1 MAIKQLPDH
10 LINQIAAGEVIE
22 RPASIVKEL
31 VENSL
36 DAGAVQIQID
46 LQDGGLERIRV
57 RDDGHGISQNELPLA
72 LSRHATSKLSS
83 LEELSSLSSMG
94 FRGEALPSIASVS
107 RLELSSK
114 TKGAERAWL
123 IRYRHD
129 GGVEAEPAAHPD
141 GTTVDVQSL
150 FYNVPARRKFMRT
163 PRTEYARCETIIKTL
178 AMAYPAV
185 AFQLNHN
192 GKSTFRCERADT
204 AVTRN
209 ERITKILGTAF
220 GEAARSVE
228 IEQPPMLLHGWVAD
242 PSFSRSSADMQYFF
256 VNQRVIK
263 DRVVSHAVK
272 QAYSDLLYHQRHPA
286 FVLFL
291 TMPPEAVDVNV
302 HPGKQEVRFRES
314 SAIHGFIRKS
324 LKDYLA
330 VVTSGEALARIGR
343 DAHQSTV
350 ESSAG
355 QLDPGRSGGAD
366 EAGAAPSNTHQAM
379 GLTFRGNRELPLSGL
394 DTRAAMQRL
403 VADRDGPAHTHPAR
417 MPLSPYARDSVNPS
431 ATDTADVAVA
441 EEPGDAD
448 PHADVPPLGF
458 ALGHCHGV
466 YVLAENKN
474 GLVIV
479 DAHAAHERITY
490 EGLKSAWR
498 GKAVATQRLLVPVE
512 VSVSTTEA
520 DLGEAHS
527 ESLAQTGLHISR
539 LSPGCLQV
547 LELPSLLAKADA
559 AALLRDVL
567 SELTSHGTSELVD
580 TAIDAV
586 LSSMA
591 CHGSVR
597 ANRYLSIPEMNA
609 LLRQIE
615 ATPNSGQCNHGRPT
629 WTELGMQSLDK
640 LFLRGR

>member
-1 MAIKQLPDH
+1 MAIQQLPDH

-31 VENSL
+31 VENAL
-36 DAGAVQIQID
+36 DAGSSTISID
-46 LQDGGLERIRV
+46 LNEGGLARIRI

-107 RLELSSK
+107 RLELASK
-114 TKGAERAWL
+114 VADAERAWL

-129 GGVEAEPAAHPD
+129 GGVESEPTAHPV
-141 GTTVDVQSL
+141 GTTVDVQDL

-163 PRTEYARCETIIKTL
+163 ARTEFSRCEAVIKTL
-178 AMAYPAV
+178 AMAHANV
-185 AFQLNHN
+185 AFSVTHN

-204 AVTRN
+204 DAAKN
-209 ERITKILGTAF
+209 ARITKILGTAF
-220 GEAARSVE
+220 GEAARVVE
-228 IEQPPMLLHGWVAD
+228 IDQSPLALFGWVAD
-242 PSFSRSSADMQYFF
+242 PTFSRSTADMQYFF
-256 VNQRVIK
+256 VNKRPVK

-291 TMPPEAVDVNV
+291 SMPPDAVDVNV

-314 SAIHGFIRKS
+314 SAVHGFIRKS

-330 VVTSGEALARIGR
+330 VVTSGEHLASVGR
-343 DAHQSTV
+343 DLSSTERDV
-350 ESSAG
+350 K
-355 QLDPGRSGGAD
+355 PGLAFPG
-366 EAGAAPSNTHQAM
+366 T
-379 GLTFRGNRELPLSGL
+379 RELPLNTNDTMESMRRLVGDRPA
-394 DTRAAMQRL
+394 DTRA
-403 VADRDGPAHTHPAR
+403 P
-417 MPLSPYARDSVNPS
+417 MPHSPYAAPS
-431 ATDTADVAVA
+431 AMHASDTAIADRAA
-441 EEPGDAD
+441 SDEESQI
-448 PHADVPPLGF
+448 PPLGF

-466 YVLAENKN
+466 YILAENKN

-490 EGLKSAWR
+490 EHLKTAWR
-498 GKAVATQRLLVPVE
+498 SKAIATQRLLVPVD
-512 VSVSTTEA
+512 VVVSTAEA
-520 DLGEAHS
+520 ELGELHS
-527 ESLAQTGLHISR
+527 ENLSKVGLHITR

-547 LELPSLLAKADA
+547 RELPSLLAKADA
-559 AALLRDVL
+559 QKLLQDVL
-567 SELTSHGTSELVD
+567 SELSAHGQSELVD
-580 TAIDAV
+580 SAMDEV

-597 ANRYLSIPEMNA
+597 ANRMLSIPEMNA

-615 ATPNSGQCNHGRPT
+615 STPNSGQCNHGRPT

>member
-1 MAIKQLPDH
+1 MGAIQYVMAIQQLPDH

-36 DAGAVQIQID
+36 DADSTQISIE
-46 LQDGGLERIRV
+46 LNEGGLARIRI
-57 RDDGHGISQNELPLA
+57 RDDGQGISQNDLPLA
-72 LSRHATSKLSS
+72 LSRHATSKLTS

-114 TKGAERAWL
+114 VASAERAWL

-129 GGVEAEPAAHPD
+129 GGVEAEPTAHPT
-141 GTTVDVQSL
+141 GTTVDVQDL

-163 PRTEYARCETIIKTL
+163 ARTEYARCETVIKTL
-178 AMAYPAV
+178 AMAHPAV
-185 AFQLNHN
+185 AFNVSHN
-192 GKSTFRCERADT
+192 SKSTFRCERATSD
-204 AVTRN
+204 AAMN
-209 ERITKILGTAF
+209 ARIAKILGTAF
-220 GEAARSVE
+220 GEAARVVE
-228 IEQPPMLLHGWVAD
+228 IDQQPLSLRGWVAD
-242 PSFSRSSADMQYFF
+242 PSFSRSTADMQYFF
-256 VNQRVIK
+256 VNQRPVK

-314 SAIHGFIRKS
+314 SAVHGFVRKS

-330 VVTSGEALARIGR
+330 VVTSGEHLAAVGR
-343 DAHQSTV
+343 DI
-350 ESSAG
+350 
-355 QLDPGRSGGAD
+355 
-366 EAGAAPSNTHQAM
+366 SNTENESKP
-379 GLTFRGNRELPLSGL
+379 GLSYPGTRELPLSSANSI
-394 DTRAAMQRL
+394 DSMRRL
-403 VADRDGPAHTHPAR
+403 VGDRTHYDSAPAAGNRAP
-417 MPLSPYARDSVNPS
+417 MPHSPYDSP
-431 ATDTADVAVA
+431 AYAVA
-441 EEPGDAD
+441 EQAIVAD
-448 PHADVPPLGF
+448 NVANNDSDTPPQIPPLGF

-466 YVLAENKN
+466 YILAENKN
-474 GLVIV
+474 GLIIV

-490 EGLKSAWR
+490 ERLKTAWR
-498 GKAVATQRLLVPVE
+498 SKDITTQRLLVPVD
-512 VSVSTTEA
+512 VNVSTAEA

-527 ESLAQTGLHISR
+527 NTLAQAGLHITR

-547 LELPSLLAKADA
+547 RELPSLLAKADA
-559 AALLRDVL
+559 QALLQDVL
-567 SELTSHGTSELVD
+567 SELSAHGQTELVD
-580 TAIDAV
+580 AAMDEV

-597 ANRYLSIPEMNA
+597 ANRMLSIPEMNA

-615 ATPNSGQCNHGRPT
+615 STPNSGQCNHGRPT

>member
-1 MAIKQLPDH
+1 MAIQQLPDH

-36 DAGAVQIQID
+36 DAGAQLINID
-46 LQDGGLERIRV
+46 LQDGGLERIRI

-72 LSRHATSKLSS
+72 LSRHATSKLRS
-83 LEELSSLSSMG
+83 LEELSSITSMG

-107 RLELSSK
+107 RLELASK
-114 TKGAERAWL
+114 VADASRAWL

-129 GGVEAEPAAHPD
+129 GGVESEPCAHPV

-163 PRTEYARCETIIKTL
+163 PRTEYSRCETVIKTL
-178 AMAYPAV
+178 AMANSNV
-185 AFQLNHN
+185 AFHVTHN
-192 GKSTFRCERADT
+192 GKSSFRCERAATD
-204 AVTRN
+204 AARN

-220 GEAARSVE
+220 GAAARWVQIDQS
-228 IEQPPMLLHGWVAD
+228 PLALHGWVAD

-256 VNQRVIK
+256 VNQRAIK

-291 TMPPEAVDVNV
+291 TMPTDAVDVNV

-314 SAIHGFIRKS
+314 SAVHGFIRKS

-330 VVTSGEALARIGR
+330 VVTSGEHLASLGR
-343 DAHQSTV
+343 DVNLAESGDSGNSTKGL
-350 ESSAG
+350 AF
-355 QLDPGRSGGAD
+355 PG
-366 EAGAAPSNTHQAM
+366 T
-379 GLTFRGNRELPLSGL
+379 RELPLSPQNYQESM
-394 DTRAAMQRL
+394 RRL
-403 VADRDGPAHTHPAR
+403 VADNPSSRAPQPH
-417 MPLSPYARDSVNPS
+417 SPYEERVVNYS
-431 ATDTADVAVA
+431 SDTAVA
-441 EEPGDAD
+441 EEQPA
-448 PHADVPPLGF
+448 ATASSKTAEQTNIPPLGF

-466 YVLAENKN
+466 YILAENET

-490 EGLKSAWR
+490 ERLKTAWR
-498 GKAVATQRLLVPVE
+498 AKAISTQRLLVPVD
-512 VSVSTTEA
+512 VPVSTTEA
-520 DLGEAHS
+520 DLADQHAQ
-527 ESLAQTGLHISR
+527 SLAETGLHVSR
-539 LSPGCLQV
+539 LSPGVLQV
-547 LELPSLLAKADA
+547 REVPNLLAKADA

-567 SELTSHGTSELVD
+567 SELNTHGHTELVD
-580 TAIDAV
+580 TAMDAV

-597 ANRYLSIPEMNA
+597 ANRMLSVPEMNA

-615 ATPNSGQCNHGRPT
+615 ETPNSGQCNHGRPT
-629 WTELGMQSLDK
+629 WTTLEMASLDK

>member
-1 MAIKQLPDH
+1 MAIQQLPDH

-36 DAGAVQIQID
+36 DAGSTQISIE
-46 LQDGGLERIRV
+46 LNEGGLARIRI

-72 LSRHATSKLSS
+72 LSRHATSKLTS

-107 RLELSSK
+107 RLELASK
-114 TKGAERAWL
+114 VATAERAWL

-129 GGVEAEPAAHPD
+129 GGVEAEPTAHPT
-141 GTTVDVQSL
+141 GTTVDVQDL

-163 PRTEYARCETIIKTL
+163 ARTEYTRCETVIKTL
-178 AMAYPAV
+178 AMAHPAV
-185 AFQLNHN
+185 AFSVSHN
-192 GKSTFRCERADT
+192 GKSTFRCERAETD
-204 AVTRN
+204 AAMN
-209 ERITKILGTAF
+209 ARIAKILGAAF
-220 GEAARSVE
+220 GEAARVVE
-228 IEQPPMLLHGWVAD
+228 IDQQPLSLRGWVAD

-256 VNQRVIK
+256 VNRRPVK

-291 TMPPEAVDVNV
+291 TMPPDVVDVNV

-314 SAIHGFIRKS
+314 SAVHGFVRKS

-330 VVTSGEALARIGR
+330 VVTSGEHLAAVGR
-343 DAHQSTV
+343 DTSST
-350 ESSAG
+350 ESETK
-355 QLDPGRSGGAD
+355 PGLPFPG
-366 EAGAAPSNTHQAM
+366 T
-379 GLTFRGNRELPLSGL
+379 RELPLSTANSI
-394 DTRAAMQRL
+394 DSMRRL
-403 VADRDGPAHTHPAR
+403 VGDRTHPSSAPASGNR
-417 MPLSPYARDSVNPS
+417 APMPHSPYDSSGYAAARPDAHAAALDS
-431 ATDTADVAVA
+431 AVA
-441 EEPGDAD
+441 ERAVDDDNDSLVPSQ
-448 PHADVPPLGF
+448 VPPLGF

-466 YVLAENKN
+466 YILAENKN

-490 EGLKSAWR
+490 ERLKTAWR
-498 GKAVATQRLLVPVE
+498 SKDITTQRLLVPVD
-512 VSVSTTEA
+512 VNVSTAEA

-527 ESLAQTGLHISR
+527 DALAQAGLHITR
-539 LSPGCLQV
+539 LSPGCIQV
-547 LELPSLLAKADA
+547 RELPSLLAKADA
-559 AALLRDVL
+559 QALLQDVL
-567 SELTSHGTSELVD
+567 SELSAHGQTQLVD
-580 TAIDAV
+580 AAMDEV

-597 ANRYLSIPEMNA
+597 ANRMLSIPEMNA

-615 ATPNSGQCNHGRPT
+615 STPNSGQCNHGRPT

>member
-1 MAIKQLPDH
+1 MAIQQLPDH

-31 VENSL
+31 VENAL
-36 DAGAVQIQID
+36 DAGSTKISIE
-46 LQDGGLERIRV
+46 LNEGGLARIRI
-57 RDDGHGISQNELPLA
+57 RDNGHGISQNDLPLA

-107 RLELSSK
+107 RLELASK
-114 TKGAERAWL
+114 VATAERAWL

-129 GGVEAEPAAHPD
+129 GGVEAEPTAHPD
-141 GTTVDVQSL
+141 GTSVDVQDL

-163 PRTEYARCETIIKTL
+163 ARTEYARCETIIKTL
-178 AMAYPAV
+178 AMAHPSV
-185 AFQLNHN
+185 AFMVSHN
-192 GKSTFRCERADT
+192 GKSTFRCERAETD
-204 AVTRN
+204 AAMN
-209 ERITKILGTAF
+209 ERIAKILGAGF
-220 GEAARSVE
+220 GEAARVVD
-228 IEQPPMLLHGWVAD
+228 IEQPPLSLRGWVAD
-242 PSFSRSSADMQYFF
+242 PTFSRSTGDMQYFF
-256 VNQRVIK
+256 VNQRPVK

-314 SAIHGFIRKS
+314 SAVHGFVRKS

-330 VVTSGEALARIGR
+330 VVTSGEHLASVGR
-343 DAHQSTV
+343 ELSDGVGDASGASDV
-350 ESSAG
+350 K
-355 QLDPGRSGGAD
+355 PGLNFPG
-366 EAGAAPSNTHQAM
+366 T
-379 GLTFRGNRELPLSGL
+379 RELPLS
-394 DTRAAMQRL
+394 THAAMDSMQRL
-403 VADRDGPAHTHPAR
+403 VGDRPQASLTPSLKGGAA
-417 MPLSPYARDSVNPS
+417 MPISPYGPSSLPLVN
-431 ATDTADVAVA
+431 DTAIA
-441 EEPGDAD
+441 ERPDKDAEPSQI
-448 PHADVPPLGF
+448 PPLGF

-466 YVLAENKN
+466 YILAENKN

-490 EGLKSAWR
+490 ERLKSAWR
-498 GKAVATQRLLVPVE
+498 SENISTQRLLVPVD
-512 VSVSTTEA
+512 VNVSTAEG
-520 DLGEAHS
+520 DLAEAHCEKLS
-527 ESLAQTGLHISR
+527 EAGLHITR

-547 LELPSLLAKADA
+547 RELPSLLAKADA
-559 AALLRDVL
+559 QALLQDVL
-567 SELTSHGTSELVD
+567 SELSAHGQTELVD
-580 TAIDAV
+580 SAMDEV

-597 ANRYLSIPEMNA
+597 ANRMLSIPEMNA

-615 ATPNSGQCNHGRPT
+615 STPNSGQCNHGRPT

>member
-1 MAIKQLPDH
+1 MAIQQLPDH

-36 DAGAVQIQID
+36 DAGASLID
-46 LQDGGLERIRV
+46 IELQDGGLERIRI

-72 LSRHATSKLSS
+72 LSRHATSKLTTV
-83 LEELSSLSSMG
+83 EELSTITSMG

-107 RLELSSK
+107 RLELASK
-114 TKGAERAWL
+114 TDDAERAWL

-129 GGVEAEPAAHPD
+129 GGVESEPCAHPV

-163 PRTEYARCETIIKTL
+163 PRTEYSRCETVIKTL
-178 AMAYPAV
+178 AMAHSAV
-185 AFQLNHN
+185 AFQVTHN
-192 GKSTFRCERADT
+192 GKSTFRCERATTD
-204 AVTRN
+204 AAKN

-220 GEAARSVE
+220 GEAARWVE
-228 IEQPPMLLHGWVAD
+228 IDQSPLALRGWVAD
-242 PSFSRSSADMQYFF
+242 PSFSRSTADMQYFF
-256 VNQRVIK
+256 VNQRAIK

-291 TMPPEAVDVNV
+291 TMPADGVDVNV

-314 SAIHGFIRKS
+314 SAVHGFIRKS

-330 VVTSGEALARIGR
+330 VVTSGEHLAAHGR
-343 DAHQSTV
+343 DGHRD
-350 ESSAG
+350 
-355 QLDPGRSGGAD
+355 LDEPAQGLSFPG
-366 EAGAAPSNTHQAM
+366 T
-379 GLTFRGNRELPLSGL
+379 RELPLSPQ
-394 DTRAAMQRL
+394 DNREAMRRL
-403 VADRDGPAHTHPAR
+403 VGDRPSSSHGAAVSDGSSSR
-417 MPLSPYARDSVNPS
+417 VPLPHSPYGAQTNPFS
-431 ATDTADVAVA
+431 SDTAVADAPVAVDA
-441 EEPGDAD
+441 TEEEA
-448 PHADVPPLGF
+448 AKIPPLGF

-466 YVLAENKN
+466 YILAENES

-490 EGLKSAWR
+490 ERLKVAWR
-498 GKAVATQRLLVPVE
+498 TKAIATQRLLVPVD
-512 VSVSTTEA
+512 VAVSTTEA
-520 DLGEAHS
+520 DLAETHAQ
-527 ESLAQTGLHISR
+527 SLAQTGLHVTR
-539 LSPGCLQV
+539 LSPGSLQV
-547 LELPSLLAKADA
+547 REVPNLLAKADA
-559 AALLRDVL
+559 ASLLRDVL
-567 SELTSHGTSELVD
+567 SELSSHGSTDLID
-580 TAIDAV
+580 TAMDAV

-597 ANRYLSIPEMNA
+597 ANRMLSVPEMNA

-629 WTELGMQSLDK
+629 WTTLEMASLDK

>member
-1 MAIKQLPDH
+1 MAIQQLPDH

-36 DAGAVQIQID
+36 DAGASVINIE
-46 LQDGGLERIRV
+46 LQDGGLERIRI
-57 RDDGHGISQNELPLA
+57 RDNGHGISQNELPLA
-72 LSRHATSKLSS
+72 LSRHATSKLST
-83 LEELSSLSSMG
+83 LEELSTLTSMG

-107 RLELSSK
+107 RLELASK
-114 TKGAERAWL
+114 VADSERAWL

-129 GGVEAEPAAHPD
+129 GGVESEPCAHPV

-163 PRTEYARCETIIKTL
+163 PRTEYSRCETVIKTL
-178 AMAYPAV
+178 AMANSDV
-185 AFQLNHN
+185 AFQVTHN
-192 GKSTFRCERADT
+192 GKSTFRCERAETD
-204 AVTRN
+204 AAKN

-220 GEAARSVE
+220 GAAARWVE
-228 IEQPPMLLHGWVAD
+228 IDQSPLALRGWVAD
-242 PSFSRSSADMQYFF
+242 PSFSRSTADMQYFF
-256 VNQRVIK
+256 VNQRAIK

-291 TMPPEAVDVNV
+291 TMPAEGVDVNV

-330 VVTSGEALARIGR
+330 VVTNGEHLASVGR
-343 DAHQSTV
+343 DAHQELT
-350 ESSAG
+350 EPE
-355 QLDPGRSGGAD
+355 Q
-366 EAGAAPSNTHQAM
+366 
-379 GLTFRGNRELPLSGL
+379 GLPFRGTRELPLPPQ
-394 DTRAAMQRL
+394 DTREAMRRL
-403 VADRDGPAHTHPAR
+403 VGDRPGGGGASRAP
-417 MPLSPYARDSVNPS
+417 MPHSPYADQTSHYAS
-431 ATDTADVAVA
+431 DTAVA
-441 EEPGDAD
+441 EARVTSGALSDTVTAATEDD
-448 PHADVPPLGF
+448 EKIPPLGF

-466 YVLAENKN
+466 YILAENEN

-490 EGLKSAWR
+490 EYLKTAWR
-498 GKAVATQRLLVPVE
+498 TKAIATQRLLVPVD
-512 VSVSTTEA
+512 VDVSTTEA
-520 DLGEAHS
+520 DLGERHS
-527 ESLAQTGLHISR
+527 DSLAQTGLHVSR

-547 LELPSLLAKADA
+547 REVPNLLAKADA

-567 SELTSHGTSELVD
+567 SELTSHGSSDLID
-580 TAIDAV
+580 TAMDAV

-597 ANRYLSIPEMNA
+597 ANRMLSVPEMNA

-629 WTELGMQSLDK
+629 WTTLEMASLDK

>member
-1 MAIKQLPDH
+1 MAIQQLPDH

-31 VENSL
+31 VENAL
-36 DAGAVQIQID
+36 DAGSTTISID
-46 LQDGGLERIRV
+46 LNEGGLARIRI

-83 LEELSSLSSMG
+83 LEELSTLSSMG

-107 RLELSSK
+107 RLELASK
-114 TKGAERAWL
+114 VADAERAWL

-129 GGVEAEPAAHPD
+129 GGVESEPTAHPV
-141 GTTVDVQSL
+141 GTTVDVQDL

-163 PRTEYARCETIIKTL
+163 ARTEYSRCEAVIKTL
-178 AMAYPAV
+178 AMAHASV
-185 AFQLNHN
+185 AFNVTHN

-204 AVTRN
+204 DAAKN
-209 ERITKILGTAF
+209 SRITKILGTAF
-220 GEAARSVE
+220 GAAARVVE
-228 IEQPPMLLHGWVAD
+228 IDQPPLGLYGWVAD
-242 PSFSRSSADMQYFF
+242 PTFSRSTADMQYFF
-256 VNQRVIK
+256 VNQRPVK

-291 TMPPEAVDVNV
+291 SMPPEAVDVNV

-314 SAIHGFIRKS
+314 SAVHGFIRKS

-330 VVTSGEALARIGR
+330 LVTSGEHLASVGR
-343 DAHQSTV
+343 DFSTPGSDGQA
-350 ESSAG
+350 ESRAEGRAERESK
-355 QLDPGRSGGAD
+355 PGLSFPG
-366 EAGAAPSNTHQAM
+366 T
-379 GLTFRGNRELPLSGL
+379 RELPLNVNDSMDSMRRLVGDRPGNAQSATPSVGGRAPMPHSPYAAPSAMHTS
-394 DTRAAMQRL
+394 DTA
-403 VADRDGPAHTHPAR
+403 VADR
-417 MPLSPYARDSVNPS
+417 V
-431 ATDTADVAVA
+431 TDDNDD
-441 EEPGDAD
+441 ESSNI
-448 PHADVPPLGF
+448 PPLGF

-466 YVLAENKN
+466 YILAENKN

-490 EGLKSAWR
+490 EHLKTAWR
-498 GKAVATQRLLVPVE
+498 SEAIATQRLLVPVD
-512 VSVSTTEA
+512 VSVSTAEG
-520 DLGEAHS
+520 DLGELHS
-527 ESLAQTGLHISR
+527 ENLSKVGLHITR

-547 LELPSLLAKADA
+547 RELPSLLARADA
-559 AALLRDVL
+559 QTLLQDVL
-567 SELTSHGTSELVD
+567 SDLSAHGQSELVD
-580 TAIDAV
+580 SAMDEV

-597 ANRYLSIPEMNA
+597 ANRMLSIPEMNA

-615 ATPNSGQCNHGRPT
+615 STPNSGQCNHGRPT

>member
-1 MAIKQLPDH
+1 MPIKQLPDH

-31 VENSL
+31 LENSL
-36 DAGAVQIQID
+36 DAGASEIQID
-46 LQDGGLERIRV
+46 LQEGGLERIRV
-57 RDDGHGISQNELPLA
+57 RDNGHGISQNELPLA

-83 LEELSSLSSMG
+83 LEELSTLSSMG

-107 RLELSSK
+107 RLELASK
-114 TKGAERAWL
+114 TADAERAWL

-129 GGVEAEPAAHPD
+129 GGVESEPAAHPN
-141 GTTVDVQSL
+141 GTTVDVQAL

-163 PRTEYARCETIIKTL
+163 PRTEHARCEAIIKTQ
-178 AMAYPAV
+178 AMAHPDV
-185 AFQLNHN
+185 AFRVTHN

-204 AVTRN
+204 EAARN
-209 ERITKILGTAF
+209 ARISKILGAPF
-220 GEAARSVE
+220 GAAARVVE
-228 IEQPPMLLHGWVAD
+228 IDQAPLTLRGWVAD
-242 PSFSRSSADMQYFF
+242 PTFSRSTADMQYFF
-256 VNQRVIK
+256 VNQRPIK

-302 HPGKQEVRFRES
+302 HPGKQEVRFRDS
-314 SAIHGFIRKS
+314 SAVHGFIRKS

-330 VVTSGEALARIGR
+330 VVTSGEHLAALGR
-343 DAHQSTV
+343 DAPV
-350 ESSAG
+350 ESVSDQAG
-355 QLDPGRSGGAD
+355 D
-366 EAGAAPSNTHQAM
+366 
-379 GLTFRGNRELPLSGL
+379 GLTADSRRGSMPLPGTRQLPLSPTANL
-394 DTRAAMQRL
+394 ASMQRL
-403 VADRDGPAHTHPAR
+403 AGDRVGAPAASDALSRTAQ
-417 MPLSPYARDSVNPS
+417 MPISPYADRTPMSSDTIAEASSLEHGEDDDSL
-431 ATDTADVAVA
+431 
-441 EEPGDAD
+441 
-448 PHADVPPLGF
+448 PPLGF
-458 ALGHCHGV
+458 ALAHCHGV
-466 YVLAENKN
+466 YILAENRN

-479 DAHAAHERITY
+479 DAHAAHERVTY
-490 EGLKSAWR
+490 ERLKTAWHSDS
-498 GKAVATQRLLVPVE
+498 VPTQRLLVPVD
-512 VSVSTTEA
+512 VQVSTTEA
-520 DLGEAHS
+520 DLADVHAS
-527 ESLAQTGLHISR
+527 SLATAGLHISR

-547 LELPSLLAKADA
+547 REVPSLLAKADV

-567 SELTSHGTSELVD
+567 SDLHSHGTSDLID
-580 TAIDAV
+580 AAMDAV

-597 ANRYLSIPEMNA
+597 ANRSLSLPEMNA

-629 WTELGMQSLDK
+629 WTELGMHALDK

>member
-1 MAIKQLPDH
+1 MAIQQLPDH

-36 DAGAVQIQID
+36 DAGARLID
-46 LQDGGLERIRV
+46 IELQQGGLERIRI
-57 RDDGHGISQNELPLA
+57 RDDGHGITQNEMPLA
-72 LSRHATSKLSS
+72 LSRHATSKLTT
-83 LEELSSLSSMG
+83 LEELSSLTSMG

-114 TKGAERAWL
+114 VADAERAWL

-129 GGVEAEPAAHPD
+129 GGVESEPCAHPV

-163 PRTEYARCETIIKTL
+163 PRTEYARCETVIKTL
-178 AMAYPAV
+178 AMANPDV
-185 AFQLNHN
+185 AFQVTHN
-192 GKSTFRCERADT
+192 GKSAFRCERADT
-204 AVTRN
+204 DVARN

-220 GEAARSVE
+220 GAAARWVE
-228 IEQPPMLLHGWVAD
+228 IDQSPLALRGWVAD
-242 PSFSRSSADMQYFF
+242 PGFSRSTADMQYFF
-256 VNQRVIK
+256 VNQRAIK

-291 TMPPEAVDVNV
+291 TMPAEGVDVNV
-302 HPGKQEVRFRES
+302 HPGKQEVRFRDS
-314 SAIHGFIRKS
+314 SAVDGFIRKS

-330 VVTSGEALARIGR
+330 VVTSGEHLASVGR
-343 DAHQSTV
+343 DANQEPTGP
-350 ESSAG
+350 AKG
-355 QLDPGRSGGAD
+355 LAFPG
-366 EAGAAPSNTHQAM
+366 T
-379 GLTFRGNRELPLSGL
+379 RELPL
-394 DTRAAMQRL
+394 RAQDNRESMRRL
-403 VADRDGPAHTHPAR
+403 VEDRPGSGRTNLSSEGLSSGAKLPH
-417 MPLSPYARDSVNPS
+417 SPYAEQSSVYAS
-431 ATDTADVAVA
+431 DTAVA
-441 EEPGDAD
+441 EARESTNNETELQENEKI
-448 PHADVPPLGF
+448 PPLGF

-466 YVLAENKN
+466 YILAENEN
-474 GLVIV
+474 GLIIV

-490 EGLKSAWR
+490 EQLKTAWR
-498 GKAVATQRLLVPVE
+498 TKAIATQRLLVPVD
-512 VSVSTTEA
+512 VAVSTTEA
-520 DLGEAHS
+520 DIGERHAQ
-527 ESLAQTGLHISR
+527 SLAETGLHVSR

-547 LELPSLLAKADA
+547 REVPNLLAKADA

-567 SELTSHGTSELVD
+567 SELCSHGHSELVD
-580 TAIDAV
+580 AAMDAV

-597 ANRYLSIPEMNA
+597 ANRMLSVAEMNA

-615 ATPNSGQCNHGRPT
+615 STPNSGQCNHGRPT
-629 WTELGMQSLDK
+629 WTALEMASLDK